1 MKLTIERL
9 FYKNGYTIG
18 NMYLNGQWL
27 CNTLEPPR
35 GTALEAVTAGSGK
48 AIQAGT
54 YRVKLVLSPRFKQ
67 RLPRLED
74 ISAPFPT
81 RGETKGG
88 GLGARSGILIH
99 AGNTAKDTQGCI
111 LVGMNTKVGSVMNSK
126 KCLKKIT
133 SAISKAEAAKEP
145 VVITIR

>member
-1 MKLTIERL
+1 MKIFVERKY
-9 FYKNGYTIG
+9 YKNGYTIG

-35 GTALEAVTAGSGK
+35 GDATQTITSGSRK
-48 AIQAGT
+48 AIADGT
-54 YRVKLVLSPRFKQ
+54 YRVQMYLSPKFRA
-67 RLPRLED
+67 RLPLLLNV
-74 ISAPFPT
+74 P
-81 RGETKGG
+81 G
-88 GLGARSGILIH
+88 RSGILIH

-126 KCLKKIT
+126 KCLKKIID
-133 SAISKAEAAKEP
+133 AVSKAEAEKEP